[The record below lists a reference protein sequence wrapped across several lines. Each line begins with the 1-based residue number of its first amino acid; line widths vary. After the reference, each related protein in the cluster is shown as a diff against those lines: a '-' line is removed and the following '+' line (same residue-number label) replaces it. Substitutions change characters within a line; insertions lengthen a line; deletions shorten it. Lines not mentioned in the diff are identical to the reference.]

1 MGRRPQR
8 SSCRFPEALLL
19 GWAIGAAGC
28 ASTLAAGS
36 QAELLLPYR
45 GRELPAGELIL
56 SPLGQIAFDLPADR
70 ELSRLYLDTLGR
82 RLPIELR
89 NSSRFDEVRWAE
101 ATPAALVERS
111 LALKGGRL
119 LVALPKDGEAA
130 VPGSAQRWVL
140 FLGKVQVSLQGE
152 HPRLLH
158 QEVAWV
164 LWDDLERRPAAYG
177 RTRQEGTLD
186 FDAKLFQVGERE
198 REVEALIT
206 GLAVE
211 LFQGGPFFPS
221 QRL

>member
-1 MGRRPQR
+1 M
-8 SSCRFPEALLL
+8 FAL
-19 GWAIGAAGC
+19 AGC
-28 ASTLAAGS
+28 ASTLAEGS

-45 GRELPAGELIL
+45 GRDLPAGELTL
-56 SPLGQIAFDLPADR
+56 APLGQIAFDLPSDR

-82 RLPIELR
+82 RFPVELR

-101 ATPAALVERS
+101 ASPSALVERS
-111 LALKGGRL
+111 LPLKGGPL
-119 LVALPKDGEAA
+119 SIALPKDGEAA
-130 VPGSAQRWVL
+130 VPGSAHRWVL
-140 FLGKVQVSLQGE
+140 FLGKVQVNLRGE

-158 QEVAWV
+158 QEVDWV
-164 LWDDLERRPAAYG
+164 LWDDGERRAAAYG
-177 RTRQEGTLD
+177 RVRQVGTLD

-211 LFQGGPFFPS
+211 LFQGGPFFPG